1 MGLQWS
7 RCHTRRFRRK
17 NGNVTGVL
25 TRCTVSAAVAACFG
39 LSVPPNLKVQVEFVT
54 TGDRASSRPEVR
66 AISVDT
72 NTVRDLEQKIQLSHD
87 FGQFAE
93 RQQQVQYL
101 VQPQ

>member
-39 LSVPPNLKVQVEFVT
+39 LSVPPNLKVQVEF
-54 TGDRASSRPEVR
+54 
-66 AISVDT
+66 T